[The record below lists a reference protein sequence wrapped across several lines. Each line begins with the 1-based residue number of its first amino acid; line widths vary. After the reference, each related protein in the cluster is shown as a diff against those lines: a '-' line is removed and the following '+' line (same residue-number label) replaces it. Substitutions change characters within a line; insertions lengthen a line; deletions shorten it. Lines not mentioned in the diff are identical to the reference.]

1 MLILL
6 RSTTNTVLYEWVLF
20 PWLWSKADKPASGI
34 NPPVAVHL
42 TACSIQPLATSSG
55 SETRHE
61 RTTSPEPHPIL
72 QFHLPIFIHSSRYLH
87 FHSVRACISSHPL
100 TLFPVLSVLTHADCI
115 CDLPCVPCRLSCPS
129 SLLSPTLTY
138 SISPLLS
145 PEVIISHQQHL
156 SWPAHPGFILL
167 APLLLIV
174 IISDFYTTV
183 SVLPFLPSLPSP
195 FHCTP
200 SPGLATDPLSTLLR
214 PFLGPPCMTLPTP
227 PFPPQ

>member
-42 TACSIQPLATSSG
+42 TACPIQPLATSSG

-100 TLFPVLSVLTHADCI
+100 TLFPVLSALTHADCI
-115 CDLPCVPCRLSCPS
+115 CDLPCAPCRLSCPS
-129 SLLSPTLTY
+129 SLPLTHSSP
-138 SISPLLS
+138 
-145 PEVIISHQQHL
+145 SHSRIPRGDHL
-156 SWPAHPGFILL
+156 ASTPVVAGSSWLHF
-167 APLLLIV
+167 
-174 IISDFYTTV
+174 F
-183 SVLPFLPSLPSP
+183 FL
-195 FHCTP
+195 
-200 SPGLATDPLSTLLR
+200 R
-214 PFLGPPCMTLPTP
+214 YY
-227 PFPPQ
+227 